1 MSEFSLDR
9 QQNIANN
16 IDASGKKWEVLHKRG
31 TAMYLARPVP
41 DRKDAVI
48 PARFAGFWTKAQL
61 CQDQITMYCEQS
73 WNEAD
78 RIAAKNRRTAP
89 PTPPHPISRGDDCR
103 GRRTGDGRGTA
114 CT

>member
-41 DRKDAVI
+41 DRKDAQI

-61 CQDQITMYCEQS
+61 CQDQIRMHCEQS
-73 WNEAD
+73 FQEAD
-78 RIAAKNRRTAP
+78 RIAAKNR
-89 PTPPHPISRGDDCR
+89 PISRGDDCR

>member
-89 PTPPHPISRGDDCR
+89 PTL
-103 GRRTGDGRGTA
+103 
-114 CT
+114 